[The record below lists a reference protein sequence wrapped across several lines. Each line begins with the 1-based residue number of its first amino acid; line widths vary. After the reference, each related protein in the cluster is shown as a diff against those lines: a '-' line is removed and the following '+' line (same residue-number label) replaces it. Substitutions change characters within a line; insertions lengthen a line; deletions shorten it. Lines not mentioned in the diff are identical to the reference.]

1 VAFPARTAA
10 ASKSWMLLLKPRL
23 DFPEELLSHVGVA
36 DFVGMGKAVAARRGA
51 CAQGDQKAAVVPK
64 GVADVIQAD
73 RIGRLGIHEQNHMA
87 GGAECPGLFVNSM
100 FFGKASVNPGKQEI
114 LFEQR
119 NARKDTKKFHGS
131 GFFCENKPYF
141 P

>member
-1 VAFPARTAA
+1 MHSRFPVGLPNKEKNSKLGNNEIYPVFPFLQMRQFRFRAF
-10 ASKSWMLLLKPRL
+10 S
-23 DFPEELLSHVGVA
+23 
-36 DFVGMGKAVAARRGA
+36 
-51 CAQGDQKAAVVPK
+51 C
-64 GVADVIQAD
+64 
-73 RIGRLGIHEQNHMA
+73 
-87 GGAECPGLFVNSM
+87 